1 MQKVIAITRPGLRSK
16 AQARKKLNT
25 PGNRN
30 VTHYWR
36 RKPKRANCAICK
48 RPIQSIPRLRP
59 SKMVKTQMTSRRA
72 NRLESGRYC
81 ANCLQTLIKEA
92 VWRE

>member
-1 MQKVIAITRPGLRSK
+1 VPRPGLRSK
-16 AQARKKLNT
+16 AQARKKVRT

-36 RKPKRANCAICK
+36 RKPKKSHCAICK
-48 RPIQSIPRLRP
+48 KPLQSIPRLN
-59 SKMVKTQMTSRRA
+59 STKMKKSANTSRRA

-81 ANCLQTLIKEA
+81 AKCLQTILKET
-92 VWRE
+92 VWS